1 MTNASA
7 LKDEEGKVV
16 SYIGVAHDF
25 TEMKNILNDLE
36 KANEH
41 LRETQAQLVQSA
53 KMASLGKLVA
63 GIAHEINT
71 PIGAVNSMQD
81 TLFRTLERLKNTL
94 EGRSSGDQ
102 DIAPLFAADF
112 EKIDESRKVIASGTD
127 RVINIV
133 KRLRSFARLDEAE
146 LKTVDI
152 HEGLEDTL
160 TLVHH
165 DIKHNI
171 RVIKKYGK
179 IPPIACYPG
188 RLNQVFLNILINAKQ
203 AIEGK
208 GTIGITTYAKKNKVY
223 VEIKDSGS
231 GIDTDHLKK
240 IFDPGF
246 TTKGVGIGTGL
257 GLSICY
263 QIMQDHMGEILVKSE
278 KNQGTTFT
286 VVLPMNLDRKISA
299 GRIGGKP

>member
-1 MTNASA
+1 M
-7 LKDEEGKVV
+7 EI
-16 SYIGVAHDF
+16 IGIAHDF
-25 TEMKNILNDLE
+25 TEMKKILDELE
-36 KANEH
+36 TANRH

-81 TLFRTLERLKNTL
+81 TLFRTLERLKKTIATQHAGEQIRTSKL
-94 EGRSSGDQ
+94 EEN
-102 DIAPLFAADF
+102 L
-112 EKIDESRKVIASGTD
+112 KILDESKKVINSGTE

-160 TLVHH
+160 TLIYH

-171 RVIKKYGK
+171 RMKKNYGDL
-179 IPPIACYPG
+179 PAVSCYPG
-188 RLNQVFLNILINAKQ
+188 RLNQVFLNILVNAKQ
-203 AIEGK
+203 AIKGK
-208 GTIGITTYAKKNKVY
+208 GTIEITTYTKQRNVYIKIRDTGEGISKENIKKV
-223 VEIKDSGS
+223 
-231 GIDTDHLKK
+231 
-240 IFDPGF
+240 FDPGF
-246 TTKGVGIGTGL
+246 TTKGVGVGTGL

-263 QIMQDHMGEILVKSE
+263 QIMQDHRGEILVESE
-278 KNQGTTFT
+278 VNKGTTFT
-286 VVLPMNLDRKISA
+286 IVFPVDLDKKI
-299 GRIGGKP
+299 G